1 MNEIIASISSK
12 MIQQQ
17 QHCTHPKKTWA
28 VQGCVRGSVAEGLL
42 AWNKQLFSNT
52 SVPQLNR
59 FAYLIHVQICNGS
72 RTFSITWLTKTV
84 EQGLY
89 HAGEE
94 VLAEWGSA
102 QAERPAVAT
111 TAAAPPSPWSA
122 AASPPL
128 TVTTLRLKS
137 KVQGDLSRILSL
149 SIKGEGN

>member
-1 MNEIIASISSK
+1 MNEIIAFISSK
-12 MIQQQ
+12 MIQQ

>member
-1 MNEIIASISSK
+1 MRLLLSLVQKWSSSSIVHILK
-12 MIQQQ
+12 
-17 QHCTHPKKTWA
+17 TTWA
-28 VQGCVRGSVAEGLL
+28 VQGCARGSVAEGLL

>member
-1 MNEIIASISSK
+1 MRLLLSLVQKWSSSSIVHILK
-12 MIQQQ
+12 
-17 QHCTHPKKTWA
+17 TTWA
-28 VQGCVRGSVAEGLL
+28 VQGCARGSVAEGLL

-111 TAAAPPSPWSA
+111 TAAAPPSRPSA
-122 AASPPL
+122 AASPPS
-128 TVTTLRLKS
+128 TITTLRSRS
-137 KVQGDLSRILSL
+137 KAQGWHYSVLPLSSWAN
-149 SIKGEGN
+149 SH

>member
-1 MNEIIASISSK
+1 MNEIIAFISSK

-17 QHCTHPKKTWA
+17 YCTHPKNNL
-28 VQGCVRGSVAEGLL
+28 GCAGLC
-42 AWNKQLFSNT
+42 KRFSGWGTLGLEQTTVFKHT